1 MVVNM
6 VLLRIEELAI
16 GYERPLVE
24 NIELEIVSP
33 SFIQIMGPNG
43 SGKTTFLRTLIGVLK
58 PIKGRIYIDG
68 EDVTGNTAKSGKYIS
83 YVPQIATYVLGEVFP
98 ITVWEFIEFEA
109 TVYAKTLNIAR
120 ESIRKMVKEILE
132 LIGIPRELWYKGV
145 HKLSG
150 GQRQR
155 LLIARALVKDVP
167 MIVMDEPLSAIDVEG
182 KIVVANLIKVLRDRE
197 KIVITTC
204 HDPSM
209 LIEHTDYVMIL
220 SKGSY
225 IYGKPEEVL
234 KSSVLEKVYR
244 GCFTEYEKHIH
255 LYDYHL

>member
-1 MVVNM
+1 
-6 VLLRIEELAI
+6 
-16 GYERPLVE
+16 
-24 NIELEIVSP
+24 
-33 SFIQIMGPNG
+33 
-43 SGKTTFLRTLIGVLK
+43 
-58 PIKGRIYIDG
+58 
-68 EDVTGNTAKSGKYIS
+68 
-83 YVPQIATYVLGEVFP
+83 
-98 ITVWEFIEFEA
+98 
-109 TVYAKTLNIAR
+109 
-120 ESIRKMVKEILE
+120 
-132 LIGIPRELWYKGV
+132 
-145 HKLSG
+145 KLSG